1 MVALMNMRVFLL
13 GALMATVLTS
23 TVVRAELVVEV
34 TQGSSEP
41 TPIAVVPFQWNGAGA
56 LPEDVAQIVEQDLSR
71 SGLFTTLSRDLM
83 LSLPSDRSKIFFRDW
98 RMTQSD
104 FLVVGRIEPM
114 SATRVSIQY
123 ELYDVLKEENIMIQ
137 PLESEISQLRDASH
151 FIADQIYQA
160 LTGNRGAFST
170 RIVYVTAQQV
180 ATEAARYRLEMA
192 DWDGNRPRVILESRE
207 PIMSPSWSADGKK
220 IAYVSFETGRPA
232 IYVQYLATGKRER
245 IQSFSGLN
253 GAPAWSPDGQQ
264 LALVLSKDGNPEIY
278 VLDVSTGELQR
289 VTNHYGIDTEPSWS
303 PDGQSLVF
311 TSDRGGSP
319 QIYRLFLSTRQLER
333 VTYEGNYNAR
343 ASITPDGRFLAMVH
357 RSGGSGNRFS
367 VAVLDLKTDRLDI
380 LTETGLEESPT
391 IAPNAS
397 VVLYATQEGTQG
409 VLSAVS
415 LDGQVRFRMPNTRGD
430 VRAPAW
436 SPYLY

>member
-1 MVALMNMRVFLL
+1 MVNLNQVKSLL
-13 GALMATVLTS
+13 FVLLWAPLI
-23 TVVRAELVVEV
+23 VKAELVVEV
-34 TQGSSEP
+34 TQGLSEP
-41 TPIAVVPFQWNGAGA
+41 TPVAVVPFKWTGQGA
-56 LPEDVAQIVEQDLSR
+56 LPEDVAQIVDQDLSR
-71 SGLFTTLSRDLM
+71 SGLFTTLPRSAM
-83 LSLPSDRSKIFFRDW
+83 LSLPSERSQVFFRDW
-98 RMTQSD
+98 RMTKSD
-104 FLVVGRIEPM
+104 FLVVGKIEPI
-114 SATRVSIQY
+114 SATRVSLRY

-137 PLESEISQLRDASH
+137 PLESDINQLRDAAH

-170 RIVYVTAQQV
+170 RIVYVTAEQLTSQ
-180 ATEAARYRLEMA
+180 TSRYRLEMA

-207 PIMSPSWSADGKK
+207 PIMSPSWSSDGKK
-220 IAYVSFETGRPA
+220 IAYVSFKTGRPS

-253 GAPAWSPDGQQ
+253 GAPAWSPDGNK
-264 LALVLSKDGNPEIY
+264 LALVLSKDGNAEIY
-278 VLDVSTGELQR
+278 VLDVTSGQLQR
-289 VTNHYGIDTEPSWS
+289 VTNHYGIDTEPSWA
-303 PDGQSLVF
+303 PDGESLFF

-319 QIYRLFLSTRQLER
+319 QIYRLFLATRQMTR

-343 ASITPDGRFLAMVH
+343 ASMTPDGRFLALIH

-397 VVLYATQEGTQG
+397 VVLYATQEGNQG

-430 VRAPAW
+430 VRAPSW